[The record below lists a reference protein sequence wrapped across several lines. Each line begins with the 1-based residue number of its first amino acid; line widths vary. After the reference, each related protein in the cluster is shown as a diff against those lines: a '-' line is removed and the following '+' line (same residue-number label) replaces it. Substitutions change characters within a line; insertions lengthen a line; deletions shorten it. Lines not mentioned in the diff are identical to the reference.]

1 MAKRKISFS
10 REEVATDVK
19 FYHLRIILSIVNLV
33 LFDLICTDELKESA
47 SGEPLGVLLL
57 WNVALLPLPKAAA
70 AVEALHL
77 VRQTRVEETCFCQ
90 LLWLLAESWRPSL
103 EGGQP

>member
-19 FYHLRIILSIVNLV
+19 FCHLRIILSIVNLV

-77 VRQTRVEETCFCQ
+77 VRHTHVEEPRFCQ
-90 LLWLLAESWRPSL
+90 LLWPLAESWRPSL

>member
-19 FYHLRIILSIVNLV
+19 FYPLKIILSIVNLV

-47 SGEPLGVLLL
+47 SWIPLSVLLL
-57 WNVALLPLPKAAA
+57 WNVALLPLPKAEA

-77 VRQTRVEETCFCQ
+77 VRHPRVEEPRFCQ
-90 LLWLLAESWRPSL
+90 LLWPLAESWRPSL